1 MKLKTKKKNSH
12 PFLHSSERR
21 RPPAVVSTAPGLCLA
36 LIYLSCVPVFGGGDS
51 KIVHGF
57 GNLELTANRDIELIS
72 DNNIRLIT
80 DRENRSSADDI
91 IFGFNGNASNFE
103 EVMRLNE
110 DGRLN
115 LKLNEAGGLHLMH
128 YRTIQITK
136 GGPQPYGRYS
146 TPPVPYLRGSFTTS
160 PGPTPGHS
168 GWFPDGDQTHH
179 FELLL
184 RGSGFQGSSNMGMTS
199 LKFNLGGG
207 DEMLTAMEMYV
218 PASSA
223 GLAEGHN
230 HGARSNQE
238 KTPRTALGFY
248 DYQGNHDRET
258 METLEVNGAIRIKGS
273 FGDHAGTIRYHGG
286 HFQGRNDSTWVNLGQ
301 DGSAVSRFGH
311 SVNFSRG
318 LQLGNTDSTVLGAMR
333 FHDGDFEG
341 YDGAGWV
348 SLTESELTR
357 STRTDRSTDDIYL
370 DDGHFGGDV
379 LLTAEDS
386 KLVFGVTGREGEIQD
401 NYLVNSLYA
410 PRDDDRPN
418 FPNTGQIYADDV
430 DSSGGVTLVTKG
442 HSRFTVSHAGTAYF
456 HNKVAVGIGNM
467 VEGSQMTVA
476 GAVHIGP
483 SDTQPTTFDYSD
495 ELDNYLLWVENGIVS
510 EDFAIANVDNWSDH
524 VFDEDY
530 DLMSLENVAEHIE
543 ASGHLPGVPSASEVA
558 ENGYTVHG
566 MTRIL
571 LEKIEELTLHTIEQD
586 SAIRELRTELNQN
599 MNMPRI
605 EESVPHPGRHSAPT
619 RRHSRRLR

>member
-1 MKLKTKKKNSH
+1 MEWKTEKEN
-12 PFLHSSERR
+12 PQAFLHSSGRWLCKFWLSMLTRR
-21 RPPAVVSTAPGLCLA
+21 LLSLTTLSMGIATLWPGGVTPLAATTSTTAVVSGTSLK
-36 LIYLSCVPVFGGGDS
+36 LIADS
-51 KIVHGF
+51 DGSHS
-57 GNLELTANRDIELIS
+57 NE
-72 DNNIRLIT
+72 
-80 DRENRSSADDI
+80 DI
-91 IFGFNGNASNFE
+91 IFGFNGTASNFE

-110 DGRLN
+110 HGMISLDPSLN
-115 LKLNEAGGLHLMH
+115 LPSYFQSLNRMGDRWWDYDFDQTVFNALIDARSDLGTVTDRRTFGKHGFSLGVEAAAIGADEDNPNISTSKNASAGRTSVYMNLNIVNQDASKESFRAMTAHLPKKD
-128 YRTIQITK
+128 YPK
-136 GGPQPYGRYS
+136 D
-146 TPPVPYLRGSFTTS
+146 PYLMEYASRNASENVVRFAFG
-160 PGPTPGHS
+160 
-168 GWFPDGDQTHH
+168 FP
-179 FELLL
+179 
-184 RGSGFQGSSNMGMTS
+184 S
-199 LKFNLGGG
+199 
-207 DEMLTAMEMYV
+207 
-218 PASSA
+218 ASHPHRA
-223 GLAEGHN
+223 VE
-230 HGARSNQE
+230 
-238 KTPRTALGFY
+238 AL
-248 DYQGNHDRET
+248 D
-258 METLEVNGAIRIKGS
+258 VNGAIRIGGS
-273 FGDHAGTIRYHGG
+273 FGDHAGTIRYHNGA
-286 HFQGRNDSTWVNLGQ
+286 FEGRTSSSWVNLGQ
-301 DGSAVSRFGH
+301 NASSINSFTH

-318 LQLGNTDSTVLGAMR
+318 LQLGNTNSTVLGALR

-357 STRTDRSTDDIYL
+357 SARTDRSTDDIYL

-379 LLTAEDS
+379 SLTAEDS

-456 HNKVAVGIGNM
+456 HNKVAVGLGNM
-467 VEGSQMTVA
+467 VEGCQMTVA

-483 SDTQPTTFDYSD
+483 SDIQPTTFDYSD

-586 SAIRELRTELNQN
+586 KAIRELKAQLK
-599 MNMPRI
+599 
-605 EESVPHPGRHSAPT
+605 GSAKKRST
-619 RRHSRRLR
+619 RSLFSRLR